1 MKHTRKAVAAVIG
14 LVAALSLTACNGE
27 DNASSET
34 TSAPTASADK
44 GGDKADAGTDAGADA
59 GADSGTSG
67 ESGGSGGD
75 KASDGGTSSGSGDGG
90 AAQGTVAG
98 TGDNSD
104 GKVGICRTDELEV
117 NATDNTTDKTEGVV
131 TVVFKN
137 GGGRDCT
144 IKGYAGVDLTAS
156 TGDTLSVSRN
166 GEQPASGVLKDGES
180 AAFNITFPYNNSG
193 GSGVRITSLVVT
205 PPNET
210 KHVTLDWP
218 AGTLPVSDGE
228 SAVKLEIN
236 PVGKVSDSPAG

>member
-14 LVAALSLTACNGE
+14 LVAALSLTACNGD
-27 DNASSET
+27 DNASAET
-34 TSAPTASADK
+34 PSSAASAGK
-44 GGDKADAGTDAGADA
+44 GGDSADTGTGSDAGSDTG
-59 GADSGTSG
+59 
-67 ESGGSGGD
+67 GGSGGGSE
-75 KASDGGTSSGSGDGG
+75 ATEGGESSGGED
-90 AAQGTVAG
+90 ARGTAAG
-98 TGDNSD
+98 TGDNSN

-137 GGGRDCT
+137 GGGRDCS

-156 TGDTLSVSRN
+156 TGDTLSVARN
-166 GEQPASGVLKDGES
+166 GEQAVPGVLKDGDS

-210 KHVTLDWP
+210 KHVTLAWP

-228 SAVKLEIN
+228 GAVKLEIS
-236 PVGKVSDSPAG
+236 PVTPVSDSPAG

>member
-1 MKHTRKAVAAVIG
+1 MKHTRKAVAAVVG
-14 LVAALSLTACNGE
+14 LVAALSLTACNGD

-34 TSAPTASADK
+34 TTKPSASADK
-44 GGDKADAGTDAGADA
+44 GGDDADTGTDAGTGSTGNSTD
-59 GADSGTSG
+59 GASGGGKETSG
-67 ESGGSGGD
+67 GGD
-75 KASDGGTSSGSGDGG
+75 QGS
-90 AAQGTVAG
+90 AAGS
-98 TGDNSD
+98 GDNSD
-104 GKVGICRTDELEV
+104 GEAGICRTDELEV

-156 TGDTLSVSRN
+156 TGDTLSVNRS
-166 GEQPASGVLKDGES
+166 GEQAVPGVLKDGES

-236 PVGKVSDSPAG
+236 PVGKVG

>member
-14 LVAALSLTACNGE
+14 LVAALSLTACNGD

-34 TSAPTASADK
+34 TTKPTASADK
-44 GGDKADAGTDAGADA
+44 DGDDADA
-59 GADSGTSG
+59 GADTGT
-67 ESGGSGGD
+67 GSSTNG
-75 KASDGGTSSGSGDGG
+75 ASGSGKETSGGGDQGSAAGSGDNGGGGDGG
-90 AAQGTVAG
+90 
-98 TGDNSD
+98 
-104 GKVGICRTDELEV
+104 VGICRTDELEV
-117 NATDNTTDKTEGVV
+117 SATDNTTDKTEGVV

-137 GGGRDCT
+137 GGGRDCSV
-144 IKGYAGVDLTAS
+144 KGYAGVDLTAS
-156 TGDTLSVSRN
+156 TGDTLSVNRS
-166 GEQPASGVLKDGES
+166 GEQAVPGVLKDGES

-236 PVGKVSDSPAG
+236 PVGKVG

>member
-14 LVAALSLTACNGE
+14 LVAALSLTACNGDGD
-27 DNASSET
+27 DNASAST
-34 TSAPTASADK
+34 KPTASAEK
-44 GGDKADAGTDAGADA
+44 
-59 GADSGTSG
+59 DSGGTSG
-67 ESGGSGGD
+67 GADTGGATGTEEPASTGGGGKTSDGKTSGGKTSGGE
-75 KASDGGTSSGSGDGG
+75 

-98 TGDNSD
+98 TGDNSN

-144 IKGYAGVDLTAS
+144 INGYAGVDLSAS
-156 TGDTLSVSRN
+156 TGDTISVERN
-166 GEQPASGVLKDGES
+166 GESPVRDVLKNGES

-193 GSGVRITSLVVT
+193 GSGIRITNLVVT
-205 PPNET
+205 PPDET

-218 AGTLPVSDGE
+218 AGSLPVTDGE
-228 SAVKLEIN
+228 SPVKLQIS

>member
-14 LVAALSLTACNGE
+14 LVAALSLTACNGD

-34 TSAPTASADK
+34 PSSPAASADK
-44 GGDKADAGTDAGADA
+44 GGESTQDTTAGTDANKDDKDDENEPDTTKAPDTGTDTGA
-59 GADSGTSG
+59 GAGTNT
-67 ESGGSGGD
+67 
-75 KASDGGTSSGSGDGG
+75 KT
-90 AAQGTVAG
+90 
-98 TGDNSD
+98 
-104 GKVGICRTDELEV
+104 GICRTDELEV
-117 NATDNTTDKTEGVV
+117 DATDNTTDKTEGVV

-144 IKGYAGVDLTAS
+144 IKGFAGVDLTAS
-156 TGDTLSVSRN
+156 TGDTLSVNRN
-166 GEQPASGVLKDGES
+166 GEQPVPGVLKDGES
-180 AAFNITFPYNNSG
+180 AAFNITFAYNNSG

-218 AGTLPVSDGE
+218 AGTLPVTDGE
-228 SAVKLEIN
+228 SQVKLEIS

>member
-14 LVAALSLTACNGE
+14 LVAALSLTACNGD
-27 DNASSET
+27 DNASAD
-34 TSAPTASADK
+34 TSTPTASADK
-44 GGDKADAGTDAGADA
+44 DSGNGGTGGGGEATGGGKNPGGGEAPQDTAAGA
-59 GADSGTSG
+59 
-67 ESGGSGGD
+67 GD
-75 KASDGGTSSGSGDGG
+75 
-90 AAQGTVAG
+90 
-98 TGDNSD
+98 TGDNSN

-117 NATDNTTDKTEGVV
+117 NATDNTTDKTEGIV

-137 GGGRDCT
+137 GGGRDCA

-156 TGDTLSVSRN
+156 TGDTLSVNRN
-166 GEQPASGVLKDGES
+166 GEQPIPGVLEDGES

-228 SAVKLEIN
+228 GAVKLEIN
-236 PVGKVSDSPAG
+236 PVGKVG

>member
-14 LVAALSLTACNGE
+14 LVAALSLTACNGD

-34 TSAPTASADK
+34 GSKPTASADQ
-44 GGDKADAGTDAGADA
+44 GGGGSDTDTGSDAG
-59 GADSGTSG
+59 GTG
-67 ESGGSGGD
+67 EGSTGGEG
-75 KASDGGTSSGSGDGG
+75 SDGGDARGD
-90 AAQGTVAG
+90 AQGTAAG
-98 TGDNSD
+98 TGDNSN

-137 GGGRDCT
+137 GGGRDCSM
-144 IKGYAGVDLTAS
+144 KGYAGVDLTAS
-156 TGDTLSVSRN
+156 TGDTLSVDRN
-166 GEQPASGVLKDGES
+166 GEQAVPGVLKDGDS

-193 GSGVRITSLVVT
+193 GSGVRIKSLVVT

-228 SAVKLEIN
+228 GAVKLEIS
-236 PVGKVSDSPAG
+236 PVGTVSDSPAG

>member
-14 LVAALSLTACNGE
+14 LVAALSLTACNGD
-27 DNASSET
+27 DNASAD
-34 TSAPTASADK
+34 TSSPSASADK
-44 GGDKADAGTDAGADA
+44 
-59 GADSGTSG
+59 DSGNGDTGTGAS
-67 ESGGSGGD
+67 SGGGE
-75 KASDGGTSSGSGDGG
+75 AS
-90 AAQGTVAG
+90 QGTAAG
-98 TGDNSD
+98 TGDNSN

-137 GGGRDCT
+137 GGGRDCA
-144 IKGYAGVDLTAS
+144 IKGFAGVDLTAS
-156 TGDTLSVSRN
+156 TGDTLSVNRN
-166 GEQPASGVLKDGES
+166 GEQPVPGVLKDGDS

-205 PPNET
+205 PPDET

-228 SAVKLEIN
+228 GAVKLEIS
-236 PVGKVSDSPAG
+236 PVGKVG

>member
-14 LVAALSLTACNGE
+14 LVAALSLTACNGD
-27 DNASSET
+27 DNAAAETPSSP
-34 TSAPTASADK
+34 AASADK
-44 GGDKADAGTDAGADA
+44 GGENAQDTTAGTDADEDDKSNENEPGTGTDSGT
-59 GADSGTSG
+59 GADSGTDT
-67 ESGGSGGD
+67 GSNT
-75 KASDGGTSSGSGDGG
+75 KT
-90 AAQGTVAG
+90 
-98 TGDNSD
+98 
-104 GKVGICRTDELEV
+104 GICRTDELEV
-117 NATDNTTDKTEGVV
+117 DATDNTTDKTEGVV

-144 IKGYAGVDLTAS
+144 IKGFAGVDLTAS

-166 GEQPASGVLKDGES
+166 GEQPVPGVLKDGES

-218 AGTLPVSDGE
+218 AGTLPVTDGE
-228 SAVKLEIN
+228 SKVKLEIS

>member
-14 LVAALSLTACNGE
+14 LVAALSLTACNGD
-27 DNASSET
+27 DNASADTKPSA
-34 TSAPTASADK
+34 SAPAPDSGKDDGTGDGDGGGTGEAATTGGSKASGGAGTDDTSADK
-44 GGDKADAGTDAGADA
+44 AKT
-59 GADSGTSG
+59 
-67 ESGGSGGD
+67 
-75 KASDGGTSSGSGDGG
+75 
-90 AAQGTVAG
+90 
-98 TGDNSD
+98 
-104 GKVGICRTDELEV
+104 GICRTDELEV

-166 GEQPASGVLKDGES
+166 GEQATPGVLKDGES

-218 AGTLPVSDGE
+218 AGSLPVSDGE
-228 SAVKLEIN
+228 SPVKLEIS

>member
-14 LVAALSLTACNGE
+14 LVAALSLTACNG
-27 DNASSET
+27 DDTASSET
-34 TSAPTASADK
+34 PPSSSPAASADK
-44 GGDKADAGTDAGADA
+44 GSESTQDATAGTDANKDDTDTDA
-59 GADSGTSG
+59 STDT
-67 ESGGSGGD
+67 
-75 KASDGGTSSGSGDGG
+75 
-90 AAQGTVAG
+90 G
-98 TGDNSD
+98 TGTNT
-104 GKVGICRTDELEV
+104 KTGICRTDELEV
-117 NATDNTTDKTEGVV
+117 DATDNTTDKTEGVV

-144 IKGYAGVDLTAS
+144 IKGFAGVDLTAS
-156 TGDTLSVSRN
+156 TGDTLSVNRN
-166 GEQPASGVLKDGES
+166 GEQPVPGVLKDGES

-218 AGTLPVSDGE
+218 AGTLPVTDGE
-228 SAVKLEIN
+228 SQVKLEIS

>member
-14 LVAALSLTACNGE
+14 LVAALSLTACNGD
-27 DNASSET
+27 DNAAADSRTTAPATSE
-34 TSAPTASADK
+34 DK
-44 GGDKADAGTDAGADA
+44 G
-59 GADSGTSG
+59 SG
-67 ESGGSGGD
+67 SGGSS
-75 KASDGGTSSGSGDGG
+75 SDGSGSGGETSGG
-90 AAQGTVAG
+90 GEADQGTVAG

-104 GKVGICRTDELEV
+104 GKVDICRTDELEV

-156 TGDTLSVSRN
+156 TGDTLSVDRN
-166 GEQPASGVLKDGES
+166 GEQAVPGVLKDGES

>member
-14 LVAALSLTACNGE
+14 LVAALSLTACNGD
-27 DNASSET
+27 DNASADTKPS
-34 TSAPTASADK
+34 ASA
-44 GGDKADAGTDAGADA
+44 
-59 GADSGTSG
+59 ADSDSAGKDEGAG
-67 ESGGSGGD
+67 E
-75 KASDGGTSSGSGDGG
+75 GDGG
-90 AAQGTVAG
+90 GQASGGADTDDTDDTDDTNAD
-98 TGDNSD
+98 TNADTA
-104 GKVGICRTDELEV
+104 KTGICRTDDLEV

-137 GGGRDCT
+137 GGGRDCS

-166 GEQPASGVLKDGES
+166 GEQATPGVLKDGES

-228 SAVKLEIN
+228 SAVKLEIS

>member
-14 LVAALSLTACNGE
+14 LVAALSLTACNGD
-27 DNASSET
+27 DNAAGAADSKTTVPSS
-34 TSAPTASADK
+34 SADK
-44 GGDKADAGTDAGADA
+44 GGSNE
-59 GADSGTSG
+59 DSGTGAGDASG
-67 ESGGSGGD
+67 GAEASGGGGEGTSGGSGG
-75 KASDGGTSSGSGDGG
+75 GGE
-90 AAQGTVAG
+90 AAQGTSAG
-98 TGDNSD
+98 TGDNSN

-144 IKGYAGVDLTAS
+144 INGYAGVDLTAN
-156 TGDTLSVSRN
+156 TGDTLSVDRN
-166 GEQPASGVLKDGES
+166 GEPPAKSILKDGES
-180 AAFNITFPYNNSG
+180 AAFNITFPYNNTG

-218 AGTLPVSDGE
+218 AGTLPVSDTP
-228 SAVKLEIN
+228 AKLEIN

>member
-14 LVAALSLTACNGE
+14 LVAALSLTACNGD
-27 DNASSET
+27 DNASAET
-34 TSAPTASADK
+34 TSSPTASADK
-44 GGDKADAGTDAGADA
+44 GGDGADT
-59 GADSGTSG
+59 GTGSDTG
-67 ESGGSGGD
+67 GSGGSGGGE
-75 KASDGGTSSGSGDGG
+75 ASDGGKATGGGKASEGS
-90 AAQGTVAG
+90 AQGTAAG
-98 TGDNSD
+98 TGDNSN

-117 NATDNTTDKTEGVV
+117 DATDNTTDKTEGVV

-144 IKGYAGVDLTAS
+144 IKGFAGVDLTAS

-166 GEQPASGVLKDGES
+166 GEAPPSGVLKDGES

-228 SAVKLEIN
+228 SAVKLEIS
-236 PVGKVSDSPAG
+236 PVGKVSGSPAG